1 MVAPFDLLRSGF
13 PYYMT
18 LGQRR
23 VTSNPMDIGFGKE
36 NVYVLTRGGLGNE
49 VRVINWDDENLG
61 TRGGASLFQWP
72 VALLVDEDENLYVS
86 DEANHKI
93 VIMDKEGEHIRS
105 FGEQGSEA
113 GKMDRPS
120 GMVFDSEGNIVVSDT
135 VNNRIQRFTRGGELL
150 QCFGESG
157 SDEGAFSMPWGV
169 TVDQAGY
176 IYVADWKNDRVQK
189 FTADG
194 DFVMSIG
201 SRGSEKGEFLRPT
214 SVAVDA
220 HGDIYVSDW
229 QNDRVQL
236 FNKDGRYIQS
246 FHGNASLSES
256 GKQYI
261 LANKVTLRLR
271 EMGDFEKTQRL
282 NAPMTVKVDDQF
294 RLFITDFG
302 NHRIQI
308 YQKDAVELSE
318 DDIAPRMRNP
328 ILFTT

>member
-1 MVAPFDLLRSGF
+1 MVAPYDILRSGF

-36 NVYVLTRGGLGNE
+36 NIYVLTRGGLGNE

-61 TRGGASLFQWP
+61 TRGGSDLFQWP
-72 VALLVDEDENLYVS
+72 AALLVDDEENLYVS

-93 VIMDKEGEHIRS
+93 VVMNKDGEHIKS
-105 FGEQGSEA
+105 FGEKGTEV
-113 GKMDRPS
+113 GELDRPS
-120 GMVFDSEGNIVVSDT
+120 GMAFDAEGNIVVSDT
-135 VNNRIQRFTRGGELL
+135 MNNRIQRFTRDGELL
-150 QCFGESG
+150 QSFGREG
-157 SDEGAFSMPWGV
+157 SSEGHFSMPWGV
-169 TVDQAGY
+169 TVDQSGFV
-176 IYVADWKNDRVQK
+176 YVADWKNDRVQK
-189 FTADG
+189 FTPEG
-194 DFVMSIG
+194 TFVMSIG
-201 SRGSEKGEFLRPT
+201 SKGSGKGEFLRPT

-236 FNKDGRYIQS
+236 FNREGRYIQS
-246 FHGNASLSES
+246 FHGDASLSES

-282 NAPMTVKVDDQF
+282 DAPMTVRVDGEF

-308 YQKDAVELSE
+308 YQKDAVALSE
-318 DDIAPRMRNP
+318 DEIAPKMRNP